1 MRPLT
6 EVWPLSTT
14 SHCPVVGFHMRR
26 VQSPDPLT
34 MRPSPSTAT
43 DVTTCAT
50 HHHAAA
56 HPALS
61 KHDETQDSAQKPMF
75 NTAPNSRHHSISN
88 KTIAAEDHSTLH
100 WPHIQTP
107 TFPDTTNYRTDTL
120 GI

>member
-56 HPALS
+56 HPALL
-61 KHDETQDSAQKPMF
+61 KHDETQDSAQQPMF
-75 NTAPNSRHHSISN
+75 SASIKICHHDISS
-88 KTIAAEDHSTLH
+88 KTLTPEESLKTQPQTYALAYVCRQCEPAHTST
-100 WPHIQTP
+100 
-107 TFPDTTNYRTDTL
+107 
-120 GI
+120 